1 MEVFRGLLNERVRLV
16 CVAYVSN
23 VLGTVNPVKEMI
35 DAAHALGAYALVD
48 GARYPAI
55 RIDVRALDCDF
66 FAFRG
71 IRCTGPRELVSCME
85 SVACWNRCHLGRAGE
100 K

>member
-1 MEVFRGLLNERVRLV
+1 M
-16 CVAYVSN
+16 
-23 VLGTVNPVKEMI
+23 LGTVNPVKEMI

-48 GARYPAI
+48 GAQAI
-55 RIDVRALDCDF
+55 QHIPVDVRALDCDF
-66 FAFRG
+66 SLFQG

-85 SVACWNRCHLGRAGE
+85 SVACWNRCHPGRAGE